1 MILTNTLFNHKK
13 CHRTIWTAPDRITD
27 HNHHDGNRRRNL
39 PRDQIDYILIKSTF
53 RRLVHDYKAVIMNM
67 KLDWWKMTKK
77 SVKNSVTVNIEKS
90 LMKKRRKNARLKKK
104 HKQKLNNSICKI
116 PTRNGM

>member
-1 MILTNTLFNHKK
+1 MFNHKK

-53 RRLVHDYKAVIMNM
+53 RRLAHDYKAVIMNM
-67 KLDWWKMTKK
+67 KLDWWKVTKK
-77 SVKNSVTVNIEKS
+77 SVKNSVTVNIEKIINEE
-90 LMKKRRKNARLKKK
+90 KAKEYKAEEEA
-104 HKQKLNNSICKI
+104 QTKI
-116 PTRNGM
+116 E